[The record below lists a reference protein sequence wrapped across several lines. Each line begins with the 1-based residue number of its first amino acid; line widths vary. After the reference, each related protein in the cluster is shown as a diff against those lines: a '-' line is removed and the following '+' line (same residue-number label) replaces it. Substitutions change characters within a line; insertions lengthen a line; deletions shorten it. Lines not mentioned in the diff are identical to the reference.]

1 MQLLSKRYVA
11 WKSWKNL
18 NSLLLHRELTF
29 LMAKAR
35 EISLFLQKKGVHSL
49 MDYFYSTFRNLSTPE
64 QRNLR
69 SSDGGK
75 ANKVS
80 TSPKDF
86 LEEVIMNRSKCSR
99 DCFTVC
105 HIANF
110 VKKFVKTMICVWLVP
125 WF

>member
-1 MQLLSKRYVA
+1 MKIMKKFEFIAFASRAYIFNGKGKRNIFI
-11 WKSWKNL
+11 S
-18 NSLLLHRELTF
+18 
-29 LMAKAR
+29 AK
-35 EISLFLQKKGVHSL
+35 KKGVHSL

-125 WF
+125 

>member
-1 MQLLSKRYVA
+1 
-11 WKSWKNL
+11 
-18 NSLLLHRELTF
+18 
-29 LMAKAR
+29 MAKAR

-86 LEEVIMNRSKCSR
+86 LEEVIMNRSKFTR
-99 DCFTVC
+99 NCFTGC
-105 HIANF
+105 SIE
-110 VKKFVKTMICVWLVP
+110 KFCQKFRENNLYADNGMISRNI
-125 WF
+125 

>member
-1 MQLLSKRYVA
+1 MKKFEFIAFASRAYIFNSKGKR
-11 WKSWKNL
+11 NI
-18 NSLLLHRELTF
+18 F
-29 LMAKAR
+29 
-35 EISLFLQKKGVHSL
+35 ISAKKGVHSL

-80 TSPKDF
+80 NSPKDF
-86 LEEVIMNRSKCSR
+86 LEEVIMNRSKFTR

-105 HIANF
+105 HNANF
-110 VKKFVKTMICVWLVP
+110 VKNFVKTMVCVWLVP
-125 WF
+125 

>member
-1 MQLLSKRYVA
+1 
-11 WKSWKNL
+11 
-18 NSLLLHRELTF
+18 
-29 LMAKAR
+29 MAKAR

-86 LEEVIMNRSKCSR
+86 LEEVIMNRSKFTR

-105 HIANF
+105 HNTNF
-110 VKKFVKTMICVWLVP
+110 VKNFVKST
-125 WF
+125 F